1 MAMRL
6 EFFRQ
11 LVEESVEMNI
21 EVWLYGVLSQF
32 ASEKAE
38 KGFASVNLDLPD
50 NATVSVVLSKI
61 NMPTE
66 ERGITFING
75 NLSALPGLQPDLDQ
89 QLNDGDRISFFDHRS
104 MWPFQYRHGAAMASG
119 LNNILNS
126 DPEVIMHHKQSENA
140 EDAI

>member
-1 MAMRL
+1 MK
-6 EFFRQ
+6 
-11 LVEESVEMNI
+11 I
-21 EVWLYGVLSQF
+21 EVWLYGVLSQY

-38 KGFASVNLDLPD
+38 KGFASTQLEFSKEP
-50 NATVSVVLSKI
+50 TVSDVLQLLK
-61 NMPTE
+61 MPTE

-119 LNNILNS
+119 LNKILTT
-126 DPEVIMHHKQSENA
+126 DPEVIMHHKQTESE
-140 EDAI
+140 

>member
-1 MAMRL
+1 MRL
-6 EFFRQ
+6 GFFPQ
-11 LVEESVEMNI
+11 SAEENIDMKI
-21 EVWLYGVLSQF
+21 EVWLYGVLSKF

-38 KGFASVNLDLPD
+38 KGFASVQLEFTHEP
-50 NATVSVVLSKI
+50 AVSDVLQLLK
-61 NMPTE
+61 MPTE

-119 LNNILNS
+119 LNQILAS
-126 DPEVIMHHKQSENA
+126 DPEVIMHHKQSDDQYKA
-140 EDAI
+140 K

>member
-1 MAMRL
+1 MRSG
-6 EFFRQ
+6 FFPR
-11 LVEESVEMNI
+11 LVEENIDMKI

-38 KGFASVNLDLPD
+38 KGFASVQLELQQDS
-50 NATVSVVLSKI
+50 TVSDVLDKL
-61 NMPTE
+61 NMPSE

-119 LNNILNS
+119 LNQILNT
-126 DPEVIMHHKQSENA
+126 DPEAVMHHKQSENK
-140 EDAI
+140 E